1 MYKEILFLCKR
12 RPQGKDLIERPYGR
26 FYYLPRIL
34 AEKGHDVQI
43 LLLSYKNEPKIVVV
57 KDGIHWTSLSLL
69 KHGPFAYLREAEK
82 IIKQIKPNWVVG
94 FSDTYYGILAQR
106 LGTKY
111 NISSLIDAY
120 DNYESYIPWFI
131 PLHYCWR
138 RAISEASLVT
148 SAGPNLGEL
157 LNTNHPKQLVQI
169 IPMAADPTDFMPRDR
184 MECRQ
189 KLGLPSQKKLVGYC
203 GSIFRNRGIE
213 VLFKA
218 SKFLSNEIP
227 NFEMILTGRK
237 ERGLT
242 IPKFCRWLGYIS
254 DDMVP
259 LVLNSMDVLVVTNRL
274 SSFGT
279 YSYPVKLYEGMK
291 CHIPIVTSD
300 TPPARWILKG
310 EDKFLSKP
318 EDPVNLFLKIKNL
331 LPLDR
336 FDYGENNSWDKSCD
350 IFEKAL
356 LRESSSCQIFSV

>member
-1 MYKEILFLCKR
+1 MKILYLAKR
-12 RPQGKDLIERPYGR
+12 RPQQRDLIMRPYGR
-26 FYYLPRIL
+26 FYYLPYLMAQR
-34 AEKGHDVQI
+34 GHQVYV
-43 LLLSYKNEPKIVVV
+43 LLLSYKREPPELVE
-57 KDGIHWTSLSLL
+57 KDGVAWMSESIFGGIQRYIRSAQSLVENI
-69 KHGPFAYLREAEK
+69 GPDW
-82 IIKQIKPNWVVG
+82 IVG
-94 FSDTYYGILAQR
+94 FSDTYYGILA
-106 LGTKY
+106 LWLAKKYKTK
-111 NISSLIDAY
+111 SAIDAY
-120 DNYESYIPWFI
+120 DNFESYIPWFI

-148 SAGPNLGEL
+148 AAGPNLGEL
-157 LNTNHPKQLVQI
+157 LNTYHPKQLVQI

-184 MECRQ
+184 MECREN
-189 KLGLPSQKKLVGYC
+189 LGLPSQKKLVGYC

-218 SKFLSNEIP
+218 SKFLANEVP
-227 NFEMILTGRK
+227 NVEIILTGRK
-237 ERGLT
+237 ERGLK
-242 IPKFCRWLGYIS
+242 IPKCCRWLGYIN

-259 LVLNSMDVLVVTNRL
+259 LVLNSVDVLVVTNRL

-291 CHIPIVTSD
+291 CHIPIVASD

-331 LPLDR
+331 LALNR

-356 LRESSSCQIFSV
+356 L